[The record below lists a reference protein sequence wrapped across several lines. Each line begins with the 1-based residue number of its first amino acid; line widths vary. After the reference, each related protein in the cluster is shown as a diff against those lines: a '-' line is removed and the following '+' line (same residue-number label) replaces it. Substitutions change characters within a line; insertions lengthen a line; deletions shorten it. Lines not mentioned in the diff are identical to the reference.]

1 MNQTNS
7 QKLLSA
13 IFTINKTEDIKQI
26 ESRIKLVDSCF
37 FQNNSIEK
45 EILTSINHLFFDKKQ
60 PINLTT
66 LLKVIQHR
74 NPKTSINY
82 YTLYELDEISID
94 TNEFEELFKNSISSI
109 QTSNFLNNLKK
120 YVNEIDIYNCK
131 LDKLNTI
138 TSKIMEFQ
146 NNFEQND
153 EISINHGALKYLE
166 KNKDAKQCRQN
177 TQKTRFLT
185 NDYQKF
191 NQLIGGFKNGE
202 LIIYSADSGFGKSTF
217 AINLMLQLTE
227 YSHYHI
233 LKRPKIVL
241 MNYEMEFNDILKRI
255 FAIKNDKE
263 IDLTTITSA
272 DYNITTERS
281 YTDPTKDIEVSHEYE
296 SIKKVIQLMQ
306 EYDIIIKSP
315 FYNADISYLEQ
326 YVRLKK
332 EKNEI
337 DILIIDHLHLMKD
350 VNENNFIERTDSIVW
365 KLKMLALSL
374 DIPIILLAQF
384 NKESSKTTEKNMH
397 SMKGSAGI
405 AQHANVV
412 FTLTKKPIPK
422 EEQEKEPIDPDNMDV
437 VLTIHKNRQG
447 KTGTINFE
455 FDKPHQKFIENE
467 SVFLKKF

>member
-26 ESRIKLVDSCF
+26 ESRIKLVNNCF

-45 EILTSINHLFFDKKQ
+45 EILTSIKNLFSSKKQ
-60 PINLTT
+60 PIILET
-66 LLKVIQHR
+66 LLELIRHR
-74 NPKTSINY
+74 NPKTSINLD
-82 YTLYELDEISID
+82 TLNKLNSISID
-94 TNEFEELFKNSISSI
+94 NNEFEELFKKSISSI
-109 QTSNFLNNLKK
+109 QTANFLNNFKK
-120 YVNEIDIYNCK
+120 DVEKINIYNYN
-131 LDKLNTI
+131 LNELNTI
-138 TSKIMEFQ
+138 TSKVMEFQ

-153 EISINHGALKYLE
+153 EISINQGALNYLE

-177 TQKTRFLT
+177 TQKTRYLT
-185 NDYQKF
+185 DDYSKF
-191 NQLIGGFKNGE
+191 NKLLNGFKNGE
-202 LIIYSADSGFGKSTF
+202 LVIYSADSGFGKSTF

-227 YSHYHI
+227 HSVSYLS
-233 LKRPKIVL
+233 KKPKIV
-241 MNYEMEFNDILKRI
+241 MINYEMEFNDILKRI
-255 FAIKNDKE
+255 FAIKNDKD
-263 IDLTTITSA
+263 IDLTKITNA
-272 DYNITTERS
+272 DYNTTFERMES
-281 YTDPTKDIEVSHEYE
+281 EPTKDIEVSHEYE
-296 SIKKVIQLMQ
+296 SIKKVIKLMQ

-422 EEQEKEPIDPDNMDV
+422 EEENKNEPEPDIMDV

-447 KTGTINFE
+447 KTGIINFE
-455 FDKPHQKFIENE
+455 FDKPHQRFIENE
-467 SVFLKKF
+467 SVY

>member
-26 ESRIKLVDSCF
+26 ESRIKLVNNCF

-45 EILTSINHLFFDKKQ
+45 EILTSIKNLFSSKKQ
-60 PINLTT
+60 PIILEI
-66 LLKVIQHR
+66 LLELIRHR
-74 NPKTSINY
+74 NPKTSIN
-82 YTLYELDEISID
+82 LDILNNLNSISINN
-94 TNEFEELFKNSISSI
+94 NEFEELFKKSISSI
-109 QTSNFLNNLKK
+109 QTSNFLNNFKK
-120 YVNEIDIYNCK
+120 HVNEIDIYNYK
-131 LDKLNTI
+131 PDKLNQI

-153 EISINHGALKYLE
+153 EISINHGALNYLE
-166 KNKDAKQCRQN
+166 NNKDAKQCRQN
-177 TQKTRFLT
+177 TQKTRYLT
-185 NDYQKF
+185 DDYSKF
-191 NQLIGGFKNGE
+191 NKLLNGFKNGE
-202 LIIYSADSGFGKSTF
+202 LVIYSADSGFGKSTF

-227 YSHYHI
+227 HSVSYLS
-233 LKRPKIVL
+233 KKPKIVM

-255 FAIKNDKE
+255 FAIKNDKD
-263 IDLTTITSA
+263 IDLTKITNA
-272 DYNITTERS
+272 DYNTTFERTKS
-281 YTDPTKDIEVSHEYE
+281 DPTKDIEVSHEYE

-422 EEQEKEPIDPDNMDV
+422 EEENKNEPEPDIMDV

-447 KTGTINFE
+447 KTGIINFE
-455 FDKPHQKFIENE
+455 FDKPHQRFIENE
-467 SVFLKKF
+467 

>member
-1 MNQTNS
+1 MNQTNT

-26 ESRIKLVDSCF
+26 ESRIKLVNNCF

-45 EILTSINHLFFDKKQ
+45 EILTSIKNLFSSKKQ
-60 PINLTT
+60 PIILET
-66 LLKVIQHR
+66 LLELIRHR
-74 NPKTSINY
+74 NPKTSIN
-82 YTLYELDEISID
+82 LDILNNLNSISINN
-94 TNEFEELFKNSISSI
+94 NEFEELFKKSILSI
-109 QTSNFLNNLKK
+109 QTANFLNNFKK
-120 YVNEIDIYNCK
+120 HVNEIDIYNYK
-131 LDKLNTI
+131 PDKLNAI

-166 KNKDAKQCRQN
+166 TNKDVKQCKQN
-177 TQKTRFLT
+177 TQKTRYLT
-185 NDYQKF
+185 NEYPTF
-191 NQLIGGFKNGE
+191 NKLLNGFKNGE
-202 LIIYSADSGFGKSTF
+202 LVIYSADSGFGKSTF

-227 YSHYHI
+227 HSMKNN
-233 LKRPKIVL
+233 LKKPKIVM

-255 FAIKNDKE
+255 FAIKNDKD
-263 IDLTTITSA
+263 IDLTKITSA
-272 DYNITTERS
+272 DYNITLE
-281 YTDPTKDIEVSHEYE
+281 YPQLNPTKQIEVSHEYE
-296 SIKKVIQLMQ
+296 SIKKVIKLMQ
-306 EYDIIIKSP
+306 NYDIIIKSP

-350 VNENNFIERTDSIVW
+350 INENNFIEKTDSIVW

-412 FTLTKKPIPK
+412 FTLTKKSIPK
-422 EEQEKEPIDPDNMDV
+422 EENKNKPEPDNMDV

-447 KTGTINFE
+447 KTGIINFE
-455 FDKPHQKFIENE
+455 FDKPHQRFIENE
-467 SVFLKKF
+467 SVC